1 MDSEGQ
7 VPRGPRYVL
16 SSVGVLLVAVLA
28 VASIGSF
35 GSRST
40 GRRFATGLERVPAA
54 ARGAVSRTL
63 GSDDARYSVARAP
76 IGLTAHNPEQR
87 LSGRFTAAGVRIGS
101 GTGWL
106 GLRLAGYGR
115 GGLLAPVDPVLP
127 HAHGNVVVYPRGS
140 LQESYANGPLGL
152 EQAFTLTA
160 PPKPRL
166 AGALTLSL
174 SLSGNLRSSLARSS
188 DAVSF
193 TGSGVSLTYRGLI
206 ATDAGGRRLPASIGL
221 AAGRLL
227 LRVDDRGA
235 RYPVTVDP
243 FVQQAEL
250 TASDAAAG
258 DLLGTSVAVSG
269 STIVVGAYGRNTHA
283 GAAYVFTKPAGGWAD
298 ATQTAELTSS
308 THGAGG
314 DEFGYSVA
322 IDGSTIVV
330 GAYNTF
336 RTNSNPEAGTVYVYE
351 KPPGGWTNATETA
364 KLTASD
370 EHTNGADWFGYSV
383 AISGP
388 TIAVGTGHTNF
399 VYVFTKPGGGWVD
412 ATQTAELTA
421 NDLGPVDEFGQSVAV
436 SGSTI
441 VAGARQHNGLQGAV
455 YEFTEPG
462 GGWVD
467 ATQTAELT
475 GSPTVSQLGGSVSVS
490 GSTVAA
496 TGGGS
501 VYVFT
506 EPAGGWADG
515 TQTAELTSSQHEFI
529 TSVAVSGPTIVAG
542 APTAGSAG
550 LVYVFDES
558 PFGWSNATE
567 TAELTSSDGA
577 AGDHLGSSVALEGST
592 VVAGAPN
599 RASSRG
605 AAYVFAAPVAV
616 ANSDD
621 QLTVQKAEQFI
632 GLGPGETKS
641 VTVSCPPGYEVLDGS
656 PLVQQIDHGLP
667 SFVEIVQSESTSPNS
682 YTFTLRNPTSG
693 NAQAKGFVTCIK
705 STTTDGGDITV
716 SDPPVSQGVAFG
728 SGTTT
733 ETLVCPP
740 AQFGGGIAVDPG
752 YGFTSGQGRVIT
764 SEPTLVLGLSAWRFT
779 IEGSDP
785 GNVVLSIRCLSP
797 TTSDGDRIVS
807 GELVRNVTVP
817 AGQTLSASITC
828 PVGGKGIVASYSL
841 PDGVFLLGNEPQ
853 PITRVFSLENT
864 TSSDQTATI
873 DLLCLSNTTW
883 RVAAPPTPPP
893 SVHMTPHATVTRT
906 SVSLAVA
913 CAAAH
918 GCSGSIALR
927 SGTSLI
933 AGGRFAIAARRTAHV
948 HLALTRTGKRLAQ
961 ERRLHKLTATIT
973 TAGGHTTT
981 ASVTVSR

>member
-1 MDSEGQ
+1 MF
-7 VPRGPRYVL
+7 
-16 SSVGVLLVAVLA
+16 SSVGVLLVAALVLA
-28 VASIGSF
+28 SIASIGSI
-35 GSRST
+35 GSRSAD
-40 GRRFATGLERVPAA
+40 RHLARGLLRVPAA
-54 ARGAVSRTL
+54 AQGVVSRAL
-63 GSDDARYSVARAP
+63 GAADSRYLVTPGLA
-76 IGLTAHNPEQR
+76 GLTARNPDQR
-87 LSGRFTAAGVRIGS
+87 LSARFTAAGVRIGS

-106 GLRLAGYGR
+106 GLRLTGYGR
-115 GGLLAPVDPVLP
+115 GGVLSAVDPVRP
-127 HAHGNVVVYPRGS
+127 HASGNVVVYPRRGVR
-140 LQESYANGPLGL
+140 ETYANGPLGL
-152 EQAFTLTA
+152 EQAFTLSA
-160 PPKPRL
+160 PPESHV
-166 AGALTLSL
+166 AGTLTLSL
-174 SLSGNLRSSLARSS
+174 SLSGNLRGSLAHGP
-188 DAVSF
+188 DAVSL
-193 TGSGVSLTYRGLI
+193 TGAGVALSYRGLI
-206 ATDAGGRRLPASIGL
+206 ATDAGGKRLPASVAL

-243 FVQQAEL
+243 FFQQAKL
-250 TASDAAAG
+250 TAGDGTAG

-269 STIVVGAYGRNTHA
+269 STIVVGAYGRNGHA

-322 IDGSTIVV
+322 IEGSTIVV

-351 KPPGGWTNATETA
+351 RPPGGWTNATETA
-364 KLTASD
+364 RLTASD

-412 ATQTAELTA
+412 ATQNAELTA
-421 NDLGPVDEFGQSVAV
+421 SDLGPVDEFGQSVAV

-441 VAGARQHNGLQGAV
+441 VAGARQHNGLEGAV

-475 GSPTVSQLGGSVSVS
+475 ASPTASQLGGSVSVS

-515 TQTAELTSSQHEFI
+515 TQTAELTSSQHDFI

-542 APTAGSAG
+542 APAAGTAG

-577 AGDHLGSSVALEGST
+577 AGDHLGAAVALEGST

-605 AAYVFAAPVAV
+605 AAYVFGAPTAV

-641 VTVSCPPGYEVLDGS
+641 VSVSCPQGYEVLDGS
-656 PLVQQIDHGLP
+656 PLVQQIDHGLL
-667 SFVEIVQSESTSPNS
+667 SFVEIVQSESTSPSS
-682 YTFTLRNPTSG
+682 YAFTLRNPTSG
-693 NAQAKGFVTCIK
+693 NAQAKGFVTCVK
-705 STTTDGGDITV
+705 STTTDGGAITV
-716 SDPPVSQGVAFG
+716 SDPPVSQPVAFG

-740 AQFGGGIAVDPG
+740 AQSGGGTAVDPG
-752 YGFTSGQGRVIT
+752 YGFTSGQGRVVA
-764 SEPTLVLGLSAWRFT
+764 SEPTVVFGLSAWRFT
-779 IEGSDP
+779 IEGSSP
-785 GNVVLSIRCLSP
+785 GNVMLSIRCLSP
-797 TTSDGDRIVS
+797 TTSDGDRLVS
-807 GELVRNVTVP
+807 GELVRHVTVP
-817 AGQTLSASITC
+817 AGQTVSASISC
-828 PVGGKGIVASYSL
+828 PVGGKGIVASYDL

-853 PITRVFSLENT
+853 PITRVFSLQNT
-864 TSSDQTATI
+864 TGSDQTATL
-873 DLLCLSNTTW
+873 DLLCVSNTTW
-883 RVAAPPTPPP
+883 RVVAPALPPP
-893 SVHMTPHATVTRT
+893 DVHMATHVAVGRS
-906 SVSLAVA
+906 SVSMDVA
-913 CAAAH
+913 
-918 GCSGSIALR
+918 
-927 SGTSLI
+927 
-933 AGGRFAIAARRTAHV
+933 
-948 HLALTRTGKRLAQ
+948 
-961 ERRLHKLTATIT
+961 
-973 TAGGHTTT
+973 
-981 ASVTVSR
+981 